1 MERVL
6 RSEKGLTLVELLIA
20 LALIGLVFALA
31 FSLYAYGVGSF
42 EQGTAQ
48 AAYQQKARLVHTL
61 FKKELRN
68 AGALTLAPGGL
79 EGEYDGSF
87 YLENG
92 SFYHNNTPVAAEIAD
107 IQVKIERE
115 AGRSIL
121 KFMITSGAGAQKYNL
136 QDRFLLNNITA
147 PFDGS
152 YDEYR
157 SLNDL
162 VLYYDPQIPQAP
174 PPQQYTLTV
183 TVEGGGSTEPTPGIH
198 RYAAE
203 SLISLSAEAD
213 PGWIFEKWLVDTQQY
228 DDSQIAVLM
237 DRDRTAI
244 AYFYEEDSGPSLAEI
259 MDAIDTLPVQNSP
272 YDNQP
277 IIMVPEVEGVS
288 FRFIDITKT
297 KHVNIEIID
306 NGQKAIITRHQAQ
319 TGSGTITLQ
328 AEKDGESVIKVFS
341 VSIPALGGGA
351 VTITAQ

>member
-1 MERVL
+1 MERTL

-20 LALIGLVFALA
+20 VALIGLVFALA
-31 FSLYAYGVGSF
+31 FLLYAYGVGSF

-68 AGALTLAPGGL
+68 AGALALAPGGL
-79 EGEYDGSF
+79 EGEYDGFF

-92 SFYHNNTPVAAEIAD
+92 SFYHNNTPVAEEIID

-115 AGRSIL
+115 ADRSIL
-121 KFMITSGAGAQKYNL
+121 KFMITSGAGAQNYIL
-136 QDRFLLNNITA
+136 QDRFLLNNIAA

-152 YDEYR
+152 YDAYR

-162 VLYYDPQIPQAP
+162 VLYYNPHIPQAS
-174 PPQQYTLTV
+174 PPQQHTLTV
-183 TVEGGGSTEPTPGIH
+183 TVEGGGTSVPAPGLH
-198 RYAAE
+198 RYAAG

-213 PGWIFEKWLVDTQQY
+213 PGWVFEKWLVDTVQY
-228 DDSQIAVLM
+228 NDPQIAVLM
-237 DRDRTAI
+237 DRDRTAT
-244 AYFYEEDSGPSLAEI
+244 AYFLEEESGPSLAEI
-259 MDAIDTLPVQNSP
+259 LDAIDTLPFQNSP

-277 IIMVPEVEGVS
+277 IILVPEVEGVS
-288 FRFIDITKT
+288 FRFIAKT
-297 KHVNIEIID
+297 SPQHGSIEIID
-306 NGQKAIITRHQAQ
+306 NGQRVRISRHNNQ

-328 AEKDGESVIKVFS
+328 AEKDGESMAKVFS
-341 VSIPALGGGA
+341 VSIPPPGGA